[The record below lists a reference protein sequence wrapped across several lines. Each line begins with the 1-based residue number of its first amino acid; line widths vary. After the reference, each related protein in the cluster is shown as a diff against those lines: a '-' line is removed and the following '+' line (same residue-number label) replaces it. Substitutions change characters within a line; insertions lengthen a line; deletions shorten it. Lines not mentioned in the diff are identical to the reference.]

1 MAWQQALPDLRD
13 RRRQYLCHQEARV
26 SQFERL
32 TIDDIARLANVSR
45 TTASMVLN
53 GYAERYR
60 ISAATVERVLQV
72 AKDHHFTPSQSARAL
87 RSRRSN
93 TIGLVIPDLTNSAH
107 AALAQAME
115 WQCREKYSYQLVVVT
130 SDEDPVRETEGIAHL
145 VSHQVD
151 GVVVVPCTAD
161 ARRYEKWVK
170 RLPLVFADR
179 RVEESAIPYVVTD
192 ATETVATLVG
202 NALEE
207 GVREVV
213 YFGGQPELS
222 ASRDRLAGYRLALQ
236 KYGVTEKPDWVHQRD
251 YQRESGRALMQAWF
265 ETHQRY
271 PQALFAG
278 SITLLEGVL
287 SFINAAH
294 KLAQSPGLLMTFDD
308 HQLLDCLPLSIDA
321 IVQDSRQLAEQSLNC
336 VFALLEGEA
345 SPESSQ
351 VPAHIHYRRAH
362 VPAG

>member
-1 MAWQQALPDLRD
+1 
-13 RRRQYLCHQEARV
+13 V

-107 AALAQAME
+107 SALAQAME
-115 WQCREKYSYQLVVVT
+115 WQCREKYGYQLVIVT

-161 ARRYEKWVK
+161 AKRYEKWVK

-179 RVEESAIPYVVTD
+179 RVEASAIPYVVTD

-207 GVREVV
+207 GVTEVV

-222 ASRDRLAGYRLALQ
+222 ASRDRLAGYRQALA
-236 KYGVTEKPDWVHQRD
+236 KYGVTEQNNWVHERN
-251 YQRESGRALMQAWF
+251 YQRASGYELMQDWF
-265 ETHQRY
+265 YAHKRY

-287 SFINAAH
+287 SFMNEAH
-294 KLAQSPGLLMTFDD
+294 KLAQAPGRLMTFDD

-321 IVQDSRQLAEQSLNC
+321 IVQDSRQLAESSLSC
-336 VFALLEGEA
+336 VFALLEGNA

-351 VPAHIHYRRAH
+351 VPAHIHYRR
-362 VPAG
+362 VQSN

>member
-1 MAWQQALPDLRD
+1 MPR
-13 RRRQYLCHQEARV
+13 
-26 SQFERL
+26 FERL
-32 TIDDIARLANVSR
+32 TIDDIARLADVSR

-87 RSRRSN
+87 RSRRSH

-115 WQCREKYSYQLVVVT
+115 WQCRAQYGYQLVVVT
-130 SDEDPVRETEGIAHL
+130 SDEDPVRETEGIARL

-151 GVVVVPCTAD
+151 GLVVVPCTAD
-161 ARRYEKWVK
+161 AARYAKWVE

-179 RVEESAIPYVVTD
+179 RIDDSRVPSVVTD
-192 ATETVATLVG
+192 ATGTVASLVG
-202 NALEE
+202 EALAQ

-213 YFGGQPELS
+213 YFGGQPALS
-222 ASRDRLAGYRLALQ
+222 ASRDRLAGYRLALAAH
-236 KYGVTEKPDWVHQRD
+236 GLAEREDWVFQRD
-251 YQRESGRALMQAWF
+251 YQRASGYALMKAW
-265 ETHQRY
+265 HDAHGRY
-271 PQALFAG
+271 PEALFAG

-287 SFINAAH
+287 AFVNEAH
-294 KLAQSPGLLMTFDD
+294 QLAEAPGRLMTFDD
-308 HQLLDCLPLSIDA
+308 HQLLDCLPLRIDA
-321 IVQDSRQLAEQSLNC
+321 IVQDSGQLAAHSLRG

-345 SPESSQ
+345 PPESLR
-351 VPAHIHYRRAH
+351 VPARIHYRRA
-362 VPAG
+362 PAGIAAGG

>member
-1 MAWQQALPDLRD
+1 
-13 RRRQYLCHQEARV
+13 V

-32 TIDDIARLANVSR
+32 TIDDIARLAEVSR

-53 GYAERYR
+53 GNAERYR

-72 AKDHHFTPSQSARAL
+72 ARENHFTPSQSARSL

-115 WQCREKYSYQLVVVT
+115 SQCREQYRYQLVIVT

-151 GVVVVPCTAD
+151 GLVVVPCTAD
-161 ARRYEKWVK
+161 APRYEKWVK

-179 RVEESAIPYVVTD
+179 RVETSAIPYVITD
-192 ATETVATLVG
+192 AFAQG
-202 NALEE
+202 A
-207 GVREVV
+207 REVV

-222 ASRDRLAGYRLALQ
+222 ASRDRLAGYRQALQ
-236 KYGVTEKPDWVHQRD
+236 THGLEEQADWVFQRD
-251 YQRESGRALMQAWF
+251 YQRESGYALMKAWF
-265 ETHQRY
+265 EAHGRY
-271 PQALFAG
+271 PEALFAG

-287 SFINAAH
+287 QYVNEANA
-294 KLAQSPGLLMTFDD
+294 LAQSPGRLMTFDD
-308 HQLLDCLPLSIDA
+308 HQLLDCLPLRIDA
-321 IVQDSRQLAEQSLNC
+321 IVQDSAQLAAHSLRC
-336 VFALLEGEA
+336 VFSLLEGDA
-345 SPESSQ
+345 PPESLQ
-351 VPAHIHYRRAH
+351 VPAQIHYRRKR
-362 VPAG
+362 

>member
-1 MAWQQALPDLRD
+1 MT
-13 RRRQYLCHQEARV
+13 
-26 SQFERL
+26 QFERL
-32 TIDDIARLANVSR
+32 TIDDIARLAKVSR

-72 AKDHHFTPSQSARAL
+72 AKEHHFTPSQSARAL
-87 RSRRSN
+87 RSRRSH

-115 WQCREKYSYQLVVVT
+115 TLCRDEHGYQLVIVT

-151 GVVVVPCTAD
+151 GMIVVPCTGD
-161 ARRYEKWVK
+161 AKRYQKWVK

-179 RVEESAIPYVVTD
+179 RVDDSEIPYVVTD
-192 ATETVATLVG
+192 ATETVATLIG
-202 NALEE
+202 DALKE
-207 GVREVV
+207 GAREAV

-222 ASRDRLAGYRLALQ
+222 ASRDRLAGFRLALAAH
-236 KYGVTEKPDWVHQRD
+236 GVAERDDWVFERD
-251 YQRESGRALMQAWF
+251 YQRESGHALMEAWYAA
-265 ETHQRY
+265 HQRY
-271 PQALFAG
+271 PEVLFAG

-287 SFINAAH
+287 SFINQAH
-294 KLAQSPGLLMTFDD
+294 RLGRAPGRLMTFDD

-321 IVQDSRQLAEQSLNC
+321 IVQDSRQLAAQSLRR
-336 VFALLEGEA
+336 VIGMLEGRA
-345 SPESSQ
+345 QQESLL
-351 VPAHIHYRRAH
+351 VPAQIHYRRAR
-362 VPAG
+362 

>member
-1 MAWQQALPDLRD
+1 MT
-13 RRRQYLCHQEARV
+13 
-26 SQFERL
+26 QFERL
-32 TIDDIARLANVSR
+32 TIDDIARLAKVSR

-72 AKDHHFTPSQSARAL
+72 AKEHHFTPSQSARAL

-115 WQCREKYSYQLVVVT
+115 TLCRDEYGYQLVVVT
-130 SDEDPVRETEGIAHL
+130 SDEDPARETEGIAHL

-151 GVVVVPCTAD
+151 GMIVVPCTAE
-161 ARRYEKWVK
+161 ANRYQKWVK

-179 RVEESAIPYVVTD
+179 RVEDSDIPYVVTD
-192 ATETVATLVG
+192 ATETVATLIG
-202 NALEE
+202 DALAQ
-207 GVREVV
+207 GAREVV

-222 ASRDRLAGYRLALQ
+222 ASRDRLAGYRQALAAHGL
-236 KYGVTEKPDWVHQRD
+236 TERDDWVFQRD
-251 YQRESGRALMQAWF
+251 YQRESGHALMEAWF
-265 ETHQRY
+265 ASHGRY
-271 PQALFAG
+271 PEVLFAG

-287 SFINAAH
+287 AFINQAH
-294 KLAQSPGLLMTFDD
+294 KLGLAPGRLMTFDD

-321 IVQDSRQLAEQSLNC
+321 IVQDSQQLAAQSLER
-336 VFALLEGEA
+336 VIGMLEGA
-345 SPESSQ
+345 GKPESLL
-351 VPAHIHYRRAH
+351 VPAHVHYRR
-362 VPAG
+362 GR

>member
-1 MAWQQALPDLRD
+1 MT
-13 RRRQYLCHQEARV
+13 
-26 SQFERL
+26 QFERL

-53 GYAERYR
+53 GYAVRYR

-72 AKDHHFTPSQSARAL
+72 AKENHFTPSQSARAL

-107 AALAQAME
+107 SALAQAME
-115 WQCREKYSYQLVVVT
+115 WQCREQYGYQLVIVT
-130 SDEDPVRETEGIAHL
+130 SDEDPVRETEGITHL

-161 ARRYEKWVK
+161 PKRYEKWVK

-179 RVEESAIPYVVTD
+179 RVEQSDIPYVVTD
-192 ATETVATLVG
+192 ATGIVATLVG
-202 NALEE
+202 DALEQ
-207 GVREVV
+207 GAREVV

-222 ASRDRLAGYRLALQ
+222 ASRDRLAGYRLALEAH
-236 KYGVTEKPDWVHQRD
+236 GLTEKKDWVHQRD
-251 YQRESGRALMQAWF
+251 YQRASGHALMQAWF
-265 ETHQRY
+265 ATHKRY

-287 SFINAAH
+287 SFMNEAH
-294 KLAQSPGLLMTFDD
+294 KLAQAPGRLMTFDD
-308 HQLLDCLPLSIDA
+308 HQLLDCLPLAIDA
-321 IVQDSRQLAEQSLNC
+321 IVQDSRQLAEHSLRC
-336 VFALLEGEA
+336 VFSMLEGNA
-345 SPESSQ
+345 SPESLQ
-351 VPAHIHYRRAH
+351 VPAQIHYRRSH
-362 VPAG
+362 VGSL

>member
-1 MAWQQALPDLRD
+1 M
-13 RRRQYLCHQEARV
+13 

-32 TIDDIARLANVSR
+32 TIDDIARLAEVSR

-53 GYAERYR
+53 GNAERYR

-72 AKDHHFTPSQSARAL
+72 ARDNHFTPSQSARSL

-115 WQCREKYSYQLVVVT
+115 SQCREQYRYQLVIVT

-151 GVVVVPCTAD
+151 GLVVVPCTAE
-161 ARRYEKWVK
+161 APRYEKWVK

-179 RVEESAIPYVVTD
+179 RVETSAIPYVVTD

-202 NALEE
+202 EAFAE
-207 GVREVV
+207 GAREVV

-222 ASRDRLAGYRLALQ
+222 ASRDRLAGYRQALQ
-236 KYGVTEKPDWVHQRD
+236 AHGLAEQADWVFQRD
-251 YQRESGRALMQAWF
+251 YQRQSGYELMKSWF
-265 ETHQRY
+265 ETHGRY
-271 PQALFAG
+271 PEALFAG

-287 SFINAAH
+287 EFVNEANA
-294 KLAQSPGLLMTFDD
+294 LAQSPGRLMIFDD
-308 HQLLDCLPLSIDA
+308 HQLLDCLPLRIDA
-321 IVQDSRQLAEQSLNC
+321 IVQDSAQLAAHSLRC
-336 VFALLEGEA
+336 VFSLLEGDA
-345 SPESSQ
+345 PPESLQ
-351 VPAHIHYRRAH
+351 VPAHIHYRRKR
-362 VPAG
+362 